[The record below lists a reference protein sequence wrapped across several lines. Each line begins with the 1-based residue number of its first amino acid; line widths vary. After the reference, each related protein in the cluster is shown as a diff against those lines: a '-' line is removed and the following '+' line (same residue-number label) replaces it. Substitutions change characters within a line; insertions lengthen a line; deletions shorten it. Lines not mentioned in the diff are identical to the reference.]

1 MGTYERY
8 EGGLFENKKKKPQR
22 QTLNLKRLLET
33 EMGDREGRRESSVIG
48 PEITSVCFISLTALW
63 ISHCA
68 SAQVIN
74 TQARGL
80 TYKIGL
86 IVGGARPVFHWAG
99 SACDGWGEPQPY
111 FSHRLVPGMVLKFRS
126 RDKPESTGKG
136 GTGYSGIECQQN
148 HCYSALY

>member
-1 MGTYERY
+1 
-8 EGGLFENKKKKPQR
+8 
-22 QTLNLKRLLET
+22 
-33 EMGDREGRRESSVIG
+33 
-48 PEITSVCFISLTALW
+48 
-63 ISHCA
+63 
-68 SAQVIN
+68 VIN

-111 FSHRLVPGMVLKFRS
+111 FSHSLVPGTVLKLRS

-136 GTGYSGIECQQN
+136 GTGYSGIECQQSY
-148 HCYSALY
+148 CYSALY